1 MKIEGGSGG
10 PGRVIA
16 LVPRTGGGSWTPGPR
31 GIRVLRPERA
41 RVPPAAP
48 PAAAVGYSRAVRV
61 GNHIYAAATAPVG
74 DDGQVL
80 YPGDPY
86 RQARRCLEIITA
98 ALAEAG
104 AGPEAVVRT
113 RTHVTDASHWR
124 EVGRAHGEF

>member
-1 MKIEGGSGG
+1 M
-10 PGRVIA
+10 
-16 LVPRTGGGSWTPGPR
+16 
-31 GIRVLRPERA
+31 
-41 RVPPAAP
+41 RVPTAAP
-48 PAAAVGYSRAVRV
+48 WAATVGYSRAVRV
-61 GNHIYAAATAPVG
+61 GNHIYVAGTAPVG

-113 RTHVTDASHWR
+113 RIHVTDASHWR
-124 EVGRAHGEF
+124 EVGRAHGEFFREAAPATTLVVVAGLVDPAMLVEIEAEAVL